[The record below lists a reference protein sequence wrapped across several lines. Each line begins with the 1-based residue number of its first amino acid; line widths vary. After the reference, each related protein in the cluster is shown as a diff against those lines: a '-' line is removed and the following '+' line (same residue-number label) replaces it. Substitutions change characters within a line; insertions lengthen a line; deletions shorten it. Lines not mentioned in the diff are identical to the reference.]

1 MKTLTLFTMMKKHLM
16 GMAAFSVL
24 FMFFSPTASA
34 QANLSLFTPNT
45 IVNVGQ
51 TFTVEVRVDLNQG
64 TNTQLDVAEA
74 YLNFDPA
81 YLQVQSI
88 TNGSTLGFV
97 LLSTFNNT
105 PGTVDYAAGTF
116 TAPITADFTLLT
128 ITFKAIDAPPLG
140 STVISFNTVLPRKTD
155 AFRTGNS
162 ILGTTTNLTITIVEQ
177 ALPITLT
184 DFKGSSQ
191 ENNIILNWT
200 TATENNNKGFEIQRS
215 QDGTNWTIL
224 GFVNGAGNSNQERKY
239 TYTDNNLVPHLYH
252 YRLKQVD
259 QDGKFEYSRIVTIK
273 LQGSKVFELG
283 QNWPNPFRGKTF
295 VSFNLAEKRRV
306 TLTLFDT
313 RGKLIK
319 TLLNETREAGNHV
332 IDLNLQ
338 TLPGGVY
345 YYKIVAGDFTD
356 VKKMIVR

>member
-1 MKTLTLFTMMKKHLM
+1 MKTLTLFTMMKKHLI
-16 GMAAFSVL
+16 GMAVFSLL
-24 FMFFSPTASA
+24 FMFFTPTASA
-34 QANLSLFTPNT
+34 QANFSLFPANT

-51 TFTVEVRVDLNQG
+51 TFTMEVRVDLNQS
-64 TNTQLDVAEA
+64 TSSQLDVAEA
-74 YLNFDPA
+74 YINFAPA

-88 TNGSTLGFV
+88 TNGSTLSFV
-97 LLSTFNNT
+97 LLSTSNNT
-105 PGTVDYAAGTF
+105 LGTVDYAAGTL
-116 TAPITADFTLLT
+116 TPPVTADFTLLT

-140 STVISFNTVLPRKTD
+140 STVISFNTNLPRKTD
-155 AFRTGNS
+155 AFR
-162 ILGTTTNLTITIVEQ
+162 LGTSVLGTLTNATILIVVQ

-184 DFKGSSQ
+184 EFRGSSQ

-215 QDGTNWTIL
+215 QDGTNWTTL
-224 GFVNGAGNSNQERKY
+224 GFVNGGGNSNQERKY
-239 TYTDNNLVPHLYH
+239 TYTDNNLLPNLYH

-273 LQGSKVFELG
+273 LQGKKVFELG

-319 TLLNETREAGNHV
+319 TLLNETMEAGSHV